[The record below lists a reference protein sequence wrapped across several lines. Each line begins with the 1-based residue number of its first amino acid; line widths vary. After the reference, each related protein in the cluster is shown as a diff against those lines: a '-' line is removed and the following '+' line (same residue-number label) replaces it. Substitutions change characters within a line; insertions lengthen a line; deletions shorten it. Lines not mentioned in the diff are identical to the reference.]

1 MTFTKRIFLFLAI
14 LLASHTYAQTISMDQ
29 LPMEDALRRLQLMG
43 KIEGDISFML
53 RPLQSTRLHSWDSV
67 LQSIDPTVK
76 AMGNKK
82 IDKQFL
88 GKWGYASLLP
98 VQITQQYVTAQ
109 PFQELDGPMIASS
122 GYQVMAS
129 AGVFAKLGPLTIQLQ
144 PQYVSASN
152 NDFRGTKQ
160 TPNYQQSSWGNS
172 SIRLNAGPVS
182 VGISSENITW
192 GPSLMNPLLM
202 SAHAPGFLHYTLN
215 SRRPLRTP
223 IGSFEWQWFATY
235 LDAIDPRYNAIADY
249 SNGDPAKRRY
259 FNGAMFSYQPK
270 WLQGLSVGVTRVVQ
284 EPEVL
289 LKDNKEWNLLFRN
302 VSRATDKPEFVN
314 SLTGS
319 VEDNRDQYA
328 SLFLRWVW
336 QPAHA
341 EIYSEW
347 GRNDAFNTLRD
358 FIQQPEH
365 SRGYT
370 YGFRKLIG
378 KEIDANRVRNF
389 NKSPQQYWQIISE
402 YTRIQ
407 QASTWPVR
415 SAGTWYVHGG
425 NMPGYTQYGQ
435 IMGAPIGSGGNYGM
449 LRVSKFEGWKQIGVQ
464 VESTTHNGEVFE
476 DTGLAFTNPS
486 LTKWVDYGF
495 RILFDYPYKNFL
507 ISSTVAYTRA
517 FNYQWTQ
524 PATATGFG
532 INNPNDVDSYLFKL
546 AIRYR

>member
-98 VQITQQYVTAQ
+98 VQITQQYITAQ

-182 VGISSENITW
+182 IGISSENITW

-249 SNGDPAKRRY
+249 SNGDPTKRRY

-284 EPEVL
+284 EPASLFEQ
-289 LKDNKEWNLLFRN
+289 NKQWNLLFNN
-302 VSRATDKPEFVN
+302 VARVN
-314 SLTGS
+314 DASFD
-319 VEDNRDQYA
+319 VEIQRDQYA
-328 SLFLRWVW
+328 SAFLRWVW

-341 EIYSEW
+341 EFYTEW
-347 GRNDAFNTLRD
+347 GRNDTYYTMRD

-365 SRGYT
+365 SRAYT

-389 NKSPQQYWQIISE
+389 NKTPQQYWQIISE

-407 QASTWPVR
+407 QPSTWPVR
-415 SAGTWYVHGG
+415 SAWTWYVHGDL
-425 NMPGYTQYGQ
+425 PGYTQYGQ

-517 FNYQWTQ
+517 FNYQWMQ

>member
-182 VGISSENITW
+182 IGISSENITW

-284 EPEVL
+284 EPASLFEQ
-289 LKDNKEWNLLFRN
+289 NKQWNLLFNN
-302 VSRATDKPEFVN
+302 VARVN
-314 SLTGS
+314 DADYFAESA
-319 VEDNRDQYA
+319 RDQYA
-328 SLFLRWVW
+328 SAFLRWVW

-341 EIYSEW
+341 EFYTEW
-347 GRNDAFNTLRD
+347 GRNDTYYTMRD

-389 NKSPQQYWQIISE
+389 NKTPQQYWQIISE

-407 QASTWPVR
+407 QPSTWPVR
-415 SAGTWYVHGG
+415 SAGTWYVHGDL
-425 NMPGYTQYGQ
+425 PGYTQYGQ

>member
-182 VGISSENITW
+182 IGISSENITW

-249 SNGDPAKRRY
+249 SNGDPTKRRY

-284 EPEVL
+284 EPASLFEQ
-289 LKDNKEWNLLFRN
+289 NKQWNLLFNN
-302 VSRATDKPEFVN
+302 VARVN
-314 SLTGS
+314 DADYFAESA
-319 VEDNRDQYA
+319 RDQYA
-328 SLFLRWVW
+328 SAFLRWVW

-341 EIYSEW
+341 EFYTEW
-347 GRNDAFNTLRD
+347 GRNDTYYTMRD

-365 SRGYT
+365 SRAYT

>member
-29 LPMEDALRRLQLMG
+29 LPMEDALRRLQLLG

-182 VGISSENITW
+182 IGISSENITW

-202 SAHAPGFLHYTLN
+202 SAHAPG
-215 SRRPLRTP
+215 
-223 IGSFEWQWFATY
+223 
-235 LDAIDPRYNAIADY
+235 IAH
-249 SNGDPAKRRY
+249 
-259 FNGAMFSYQPK
+259 SY
-270 WLQGLSVGVTRVVQ
+270 W
-284 EPEVL
+284 
-289 LKDNKEWNLLFRN
+289 
-302 VSRATDKPEFVN
+302 
-314 SLTGS
+314 
-319 VEDNRDQYA
+319 
-328 SLFLRWVW
+328 
-336 QPAHA
+336 
-341 EIYSEW
+341 
-347 GRNDAFNTLRD
+347 
-358 FIQQPEH
+358 
-365 SRGYT
+365 
-370 YGFRKLIG
+370 
-378 KEIDANRVRNF
+378 
-389 NKSPQQYWQIISE
+389 
-402 YTRIQ
+402 
-407 QASTWPVR
+407 
-415 SAGTWYVHGG
+415 
-425 NMPGYTQYGQ
+425 
-435 IMGAPIGSGGNYGM
+435 
-449 LRVSKFEGWKQIGVQ
+449 KF
-464 VESTTHNGEVFE
+464 
-476 DTGLAFTNPS
+476 
-486 LTKWVDYGF
+486 
-495 RILFDYPYKNFL
+495 
-507 ISSTVAYTRA
+507 
-517 FNYQWTQ
+517 
-524 PATATGFG
+524 
-532 INNPNDVDSYLFKL
+532 
-546 AIRYR
+546 

>member
-29 LPMEDALRRLQLMG
+29 LPMEDALRRLQLLG

-182 VGISSENITW
+182 IGISSENITW

-284 EPEVL
+284 EPASLFEQ
-289 LKDNKEWNLLFRN
+289 NKQWNLLFNN
-302 VSRATDKPEFVN
+302 VARVN
-314 SLTGS
+314 DADYFAESA
-319 VEDNRDQYA
+319 RDQYA
-328 SLFLRWVW
+328 SAFLRWVW

-341 EIYSEW
+341 EFYTEW
-347 GRNDAFNTLRD
+347 GRNDTYYTMRD

-389 NKSPQQYWQIISE
+389 NKTPQQYWQIISE

-407 QASTWPVR
+407 QPSTWPVR
-415 SAGTWYVHGG
+415 SAWTWYVHGDL
-425 NMPGYTQYGQ
+425 PGYTQYGQ

>member
-1 MTFTKRIFLFLAI
+1 
-14 LLASHTYAQTISMDQ
+14 MDQ
-29 LPMEDALRRLQLMG
+29 LPLEDALRRLQLLG

-182 VGISSENITW
+182 IGISSENITW

-249 SNGDPAKRRY
+249 SNGDPTKRRY

-284 EPEVL
+284 EPASLFEQ
-289 LKDNKEWNLLFRN
+289 NKQWNLLFNN
-302 VSRATDKPEFVN
+302 VARVN
-314 SLTGS
+314 DASFD
-319 VEDNRDQYA
+319 VEIQRDQYA
-328 SLFLRWVW
+328 SAFLRWVW

-341 EIYSEW
+341 EFYTEW
-347 GRNDAFNTLRD
+347 GRNDTYYTMRD

-365 SRGYT
+365 SRAYT
-370 YGFRKLIG
+370 YGFRKLFG

-389 NKSPQQYWQIISE
+389 NKRPQQYWQIISE

>member
-29 LPMEDALRRLQLMG
+29 LPMEDALRRLQLLG

-182 VGISSENITW
+182 IGISSENITW

-249 SNGDPAKRRY
+249 SNGDPTKRRY

-284 EPEVL
+284 EPASLFEQ
-289 LKDNKEWNLLFRN
+289 NKQWNLLFNN
-302 VSRATDKPEFVN
+302 VARVN
-314 SLTGS
+314 DASFD
-319 VEDNRDQYA
+319 VEIQRDQYA
-328 SLFLRWVW
+328 SAFLRWVW

-341 EIYSEW
+341 EFYTEW
-347 GRNDAFNTLRD
+347 GRNDTYYTMRD

-365 SRGYT
+365 SRAYT

-389 NKSPQQYWQIISE
+389 NKTPQQYWQIISE

-407 QASTWPVR
+407 QPSTWPVR
-415 SAGTWYVHGG
+415 SAWTWYVHGDL
-425 NMPGYTQYGQ
+425 PGYTQYGQ

>member
-53 RPLQSTRLHSWDSV
+53 RPLQSTRLHSWDSI

-182 VGISSENITW
+182 IGISSENITW

-223 IGSFEWQWFATY
+223 IGSFEWQWVAGY
-235 LDAIDPRYNAIADY
+235 LDDIATKFNNIADNPY
-249 SNGDPAKRRY
+249 PWPITKRY
-259 FNGAMFSYQPK
+259 FNGAMLSYQPK
-270 WLQGLSVGVTRVVQ
+270 WIKGLNMGFTRVVQ
-284 EPEVL
+284 EPESL

-302 VSRATDKPEFVN
+302 VSRATDKPAYVN
-314 SLTGS
+314 SLVGS

-328 SLFLRWVW
+328 SLFLRWIF
-336 QPAHA
+336 QPAQT
-341 EIYSEW
+341 EFYTEW
-347 GRNDAFNTLRD
+347 GRNDAFFNMRD
-358 FIQQPEH
+358 FIQDPGH

-370 YGFRKLIG
+370 YGFRKIF
-378 KEIDANRVRNF
+378 KQTKTNE
-389 NKSPQQYWQIISE
+389 YWQFISE
-402 YTRIQ
+402 YTRLQ
-407 QASTWPVR
+407 QPSTYPVR
-415 SAGTWYVHGG
+415 TAWTWYVHS
-425 NMPGYTQYGQ
+425 PLSGYDQLGQ
-435 IMGAPIGSGGNYGM
+435 ILGAPIGSGGNSM
-449 LRVSKFEGWKQIGVQ
+449 MFRISKFKGWEQKAIQ
-464 VESTTHNGEVFE
+464 VESTTQQADRYEE
-476 DTGLAFTNPS
+476 PYYRLTYLNPS
-486 LTKWVDYGF
+486 TAKWVDFGF
-495 RILFDYPYKNFL
+495 RLLYDRPYKKLFISTTLAFKRSYNYNF
-507 ISSTVAYTRA
+507 Y
-517 FNYQWTQ
+517 Q
-524 PATATGFG
+524 PADATGFG
-532 INNPNDVDSYLFKL
+532 FNNPNDLNSFLFK
-546 AIRYR
+546 ISFRYL

>member
-29 LPMEDALRRLQLMG
+29 LPMEDALRRLQLLG

-182 VGISSENITW
+182 IGISSENITW

-202 SAHAPGFLHYTLN
+202 SSHAPGFMHATFN
-215 SRRPLRTP
+215 SRRPWRTP
-223 IGSFEWQWFATY
+223 IGNFEWQLIGGY
-235 LDAIDPRYNAIADY
+235 LDTVSQDY
-249 SNGDPAKRRY
+249 HKLAAFPGAALPGKRY
-259 FNGAMFSYQPK
+259 FNGAMISYQPK
-270 WLQGLSVGVTRVVQ
+270 GVKGLSLGVMRTVQ
-284 EPEVL
+284 ENESEL
-289 LKDNKEWNLLFRN
+289 IKYGQYILLFNN
-302 VSRATDKPEFVN
+302 VARINDQSYEQEQ
-314 SLTGS
+314 S
-319 VEDNRDQYA
+319 RDQYA
-328 SLFLRWVW
+328 AFFIRWLW
-336 QPAHA
+336 QPSKV
-341 EIYSEW
+341 EVYTEW
-347 GRNDAFNTLRD
+347 GRNDTYYTLRD

-365 SRGYT
+365 SRAYT
-370 YGFRKLIG
+370 YGLRKILG
-378 KEIDANRVRNF
+378 NEVDALSKNINA
-389 NKSPQQYWQIISE
+389 KTPYKYWQIITE

-407 QASTWPVR
+407 QPPSWPVR
-415 SAGTWYVHGG
+415 SAYSWYEHSRVLQ
-425 NMPGYTQYGQ
+425 GYTQAGEYL
-435 IMGAPIGSGGNYGM
+435 GAPIGIGGNYGM
-449 LRVSKFEGWKQIGVQ
+449 IRVSKFEGWKQYALQ
-464 VESTTHNGEVFE
+464 LESTTQHADEFE
-476 DTGLAFTNPS
+476 DTDLAYTNPS
-486 LTKWVDYGF
+486 LHKWVDYGF
-495 RILFDYPYKNFL
+495 RILVDCPYKNFL
-507 ISSTVAYTRA
+507 ISGTIAMKRS
-517 FNYQWTQ
+517 FNYNFIQ
-524 PATATGFG
+524 PVNASGFG
-532 INNPNDVDSYLFKL
+532 ISNPNDQDSYLFKL